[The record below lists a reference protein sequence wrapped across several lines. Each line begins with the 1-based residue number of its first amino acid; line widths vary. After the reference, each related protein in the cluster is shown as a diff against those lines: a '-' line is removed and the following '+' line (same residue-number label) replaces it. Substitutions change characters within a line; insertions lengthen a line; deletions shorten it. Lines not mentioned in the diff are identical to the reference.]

1 MDRADHWIRGFVYCC
16 VRQCGMVHELC
27 EAPRVRTV
35 CSVPNHFRRG
45 GFVLGVATCGVAS
58 CGFNL
63 AFSRSS
69 RTRNLKVF
77 VVERLLFGI
86 IVLFGSSSKRECNSA
101 RPPPRHSA
109 FPKKLRRLCALTDS
123 NWK

>member
-1 MDRADHWIRGFVYCC
+1 MDRADHWVRGFVYCC
-16 VRQCGMVHELC
+16 VRQCAVVHDLC
-27 EAPRVRTV
+27 EEPRVRTV

-45 GFVLGVATCGVAS
+45 GFVLGVATCGIAS

-77 VVERLLFGI
+77 VVDRLLFGI

-101 RPPPRHSA
+101 RPPATLSLPQKA
-109 FPKKLRRLCALTDS
+109 EETLCAY
-123 NWK
+123 